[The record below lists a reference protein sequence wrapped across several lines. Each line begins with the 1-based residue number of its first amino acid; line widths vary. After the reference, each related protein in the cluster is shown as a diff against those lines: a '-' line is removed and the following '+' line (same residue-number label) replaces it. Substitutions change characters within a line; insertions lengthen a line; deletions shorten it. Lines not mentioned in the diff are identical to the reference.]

1 MNKLITYFLLIT
13 GMLVLSVSASATHN
27 RAGEITY
34 EQISELTYKITII
47 TYTAT
52 GPGWTADRPELEI
65 FWGDNTSSI
74 LPRNEIV
81 DLPGFYRRNR
91 YQGTHT
97 FPGPGIFELVVED
110 PNRNQGVDNIPNSV
124 NVVFSIS
131 TILQI
136 SPEDGTNNTPILTQ
150 PPVDK
155 AAVGQIFI
163 HNPGAYDPDGD
174 SISYKLDI
182 CRGENGEP
190 IEGYTLPPASN
201 SLTLNALN
209 GDLVWDS
216 PTEVGVYNI
225 AIRIEEW
232 RNGHKIGQIIR
243 DMQIEV
249 YESDDN
255 PPVITAADKHC
266 VEADSLLELTIPATD
281 VDGDAIIMSAYGAP
295 FLIPD
300 SYATF
305 DYEDF
310 GNGSAEG
317 SFAWQTTCDYVRRQP
332 YVVNFK
338 AQDNASPV
346 NLVDIKNVNI
356 YVIGPKTEIT
366 DIQSTTNSITLTWES
381 NRCQNVVSYDIY
393 RHTES
398 VDWEPGICDTGI
410 PDSLGYQLVGNVE
423 GRNSST
429 YLDNNN
435 GAGLPQGYNYCYRIV
450 ARFQDGAESY
460 ASDEICTELIR
471 GIPTITNVSVENTD
485 ENTGEIYLAWSK
497 PTEFDTSEFPGPYH
511 YLIYHSTGQWGEN
524 LQLIDSTTNINDT
537 IFYHSNI
544 NTKDSSHSYLVE
556 MWNNEAGNRVL
567 LGTPHIASSIFL
579 EIVSG
584 DNELSLDATKN
595 VPWQNQEYTF
605 FRQAEDEMSFD
616 SIGTSADQFFLDSLL
631 INGKEYCY
639 KVRSTGS
646 YVSDGFVDPII
657 NWSQINC
664 GTPVDTIPPCPPP
677 FNVVSLC
684 DSLYNEITWT
694 MPDSCRDDVYQYY
707 IHFAP
712 DLSSDLTILD
722 SIPAAFNQFSFKH
735 YPERSMAGCYYVT
748 AVDSFQNESPKPAK
762 LCVDN
767 CSYYELPNIFT
778 PNNDGIND
786 FYHPKMPY
794 YFVSHIE
801 MQIFNR
807 WGQVMFE
814 TTDPDIMWDGRY
826 QKNNRMV
833 SPGIYFYSC
842 EVYEYRLT
850 GIEARHLH
858 GVIHVYPDKESSG
871 QPIPNE

>member
-1 MNKLITYFLLIT
+1 MKRICTYLFLAFLLT
-13 GMLVLSVSASATHN
+13 GIWNKSMATHN

-34 EQISELTYKITII
+34 VQLSELTYKVTII

-74 LPRNEIV
+74 LPRNEKV
-81 DLPGFYRRNR
+81 QLAGYYQRNR

-97 FPGPGIFELVVED
+97 FPGPGIYELVVED
-110 PNRNQGVDNIPNSV
+110 PNRNQGVGNIPNSV

-136 SPEDGTNNTPILTQ
+136 SAEEGTNNTPVLTQ
-150 PPVDK
+150 PPIDK

-163 HNPGAYDPDGD
+163 HNPGAFDPDGD
-174 SISYKLDI
+174 SLSYMMDI

-190 IEGYTLPPASN
+190 IEGYSLPPASN
-201 SLTLNALN
+201 SITVNAVN
-209 GDLVWDS
+209 GDLVWDR
-216 PTEVGVYNI
+216 PTTVGVYNI

-255 PPVITAADKHC
+255 PPVINADDKHC

-281 VDGDAIIMSAYGAP
+281 VDGDNIVMSAYGAP

-300 SYATF
+300 SYAVF

-317 SFAWQTTCDYVRRQP
+317 NFVWQTLCDYVRRQP
-332 YVVNFK
+332 YIVNFK
-338 AQDNASPV
+338 AQDDASPI
-346 NLVDIKNVNI
+346 NLVDIKNVSI

-366 DIQSTTNSITLTWES
+366 DITSTTNSITLSWIPNHCS
-381 NRCQNVVSYDIY
+381 NVVSYDIY
-393 RHTES
+393 RHTQS
-398 VDWEPGICDTGI
+398 VDWTPGECDTGI

-423 GRNSST
+423 GHIASSF
-429 YLDNNN
+429 LDNNN
-435 GAGLPQGYNYCYRIV
+435 GEGLPQGYTYCYRIV
-450 ARFQDGAESY
+450 ARFPDGAESY

-471 GIPTITNVSVENTD
+471 GVPTITNVSVENTD
-485 ENTGEIYLAWSK
+485 ETNGEIYLAWSK
-497 PTEFDTSEFPGPYH
+497 PTEFDPVEFPGPYH
-511 YLIYHSTGQWGEN
+511 YLIYHSVGQWGEN

-537 IFYHSNI
+537 IYNHTSI
-544 NTKDSSHSYLVE
+544 DTRTQSHSYLVE

-567 LGTPHIASSIFL
+567 IGTPHVASSIFL
-579 EIVSG
+579 EIEAG
-584 DNELSLDATKN
+584 DNKLNLNATKN
-595 VPWQNQEYTF
+595 VPWQNTEYSI
-605 FRQAEDEMSFD
+605 FRENLSSMSFD
-616 SIGTSADQFFLDSLL
+616 SIGTSTDEFFTDSLL
-631 INGKEYCY
+631 VNGKEYCY
-639 KVRSTGS
+639 KVRSTGAYS
-646 YVSDGFVDPII
+646 SDGFVNPIV

-664 GTPVDTIPPCPPP
+664 GTPVDTLPPCPPD
-677 FNVVSLC
+677 FDVVSAC
-684 DSLYNEITWT
+684 DSLYNEISWT
-694 MPDSCRDDVYQYY
+694 IPDSCKNDVYHYRIY
-707 IHFAP
+707 FAP
-712 DLSSDLTILD
+712 ALETEMEILD
-722 SIPAAFNQFSFKH
+722 SIPAAFNQMSYKH
-735 YPERSMAGCYYVT
+735 YPKQSMAGCYFVT
-748 AVDSFQNESPKPAK
+748 AVDSFYNESTFPAK
-762 LCVDN
+762 QCVDN

-778 PNNDGIND
+778 PNGDNIND

-794 YFVSHIE
+794 YFVSHVD
-801 MQIFNR
+801 MKIFNR
-807 WGQVMFE
+807 WGQLLFE
-814 TTDPDIMWDGRY
+814 TDDPDIMWDGRI

-833 SPGIYFYSC
+833 SPGVYYYSC

-858 GVIHVYPDKESSG
+858 GFIHVYPDKNSSG
-871 QPIPNE
+871 LPAQSE